1 MLSCSA
7 GLLHTHR
14 QQART
19 TRCFHAAWIP
29 HLLATSH
36 RPHPFASVQV
46 DNTSAFQPGQW
57 YKLGIAQNPV
67 AGAPTTAA
75 ATPSSSLVSS
85 LTSMFSNPV
94 LQAVA
99 AAAAE
104 NIWGIVPRGTLGRA
118 GTPTPAAA
126 VAAAAAAGAKPLPP
140 LLIKAAEYAAASMY
154 THMLEDGDIPL
165 PPRTAMAAGGTIDAY
180 LCECWAVSC

>member
-1 MLSCSA
+1 M
-7 GLLHTHR
+7 
-14 QQART
+14 
-19 TRCFHAAWIP
+19 
-29 HLLATSH
+29 LATSH

-140 LLIKAAEYAAASMY
+140 LLIKAAEYAAAAMY